1 MAVLDKVNARVV
13 PIAELVPVRVPEDVW
28 LRECVLHFDTEGQ
41 AEGERE
47 MVFVPLPLALED
59 TLRLGES
66 VAVWE
71 WEEVTDTDVVEVA
84 DTVEVGLADSPAPV
98 PREDGLLEYVTDTVE
113 ETVEELDTS

>member
-47 MVFVPLPLALED
+47 MVFVPLPLVLGD
-59 TLRLGES
+59 TLGHGVLE
-66 VAVWE
+66 VVWE
-71 WEEVTDTDVVEVA
+71 WEEVT
-84 DTVEVGLADSPAPV
+84 
-98 PREDGLLEYVTDTVE
+98 VTDSV
-113 ETVEELDTS
+113 